1 MSTQQNYQDPTKMA
15 LARRLLDHHQAGT
28 TDMAPDIMRQ
38 TMDAYLD
45 EERWAHE
52 VDKIFRH
59 LPLPMALSLELPE
72 PGDYRAI
79 TKVGVPVLIVRGKDR
94 KVRAFINACS
104 HRGAPVCDDGH
115 GHAPSGR
122 FSCPYHAWT
131 FNAEGS
137 LVGVFGS
144 KTFGDFDRDTAGLTE
159 LFCVEHS
166 GFVWVGLT
174 AGETF
179 DMDEWLG
186 GFAERL
192 QSLDLENWHLYEQR
206 EIPGPGWK
214 VTWDGYLE
222 GYHQA
227 AVHPETVGKNTI
239 ANLMTHDTYGPHQR
253 FVFGRK
259 SLGELADIPEA
270 EWNPDDHIRLIHSG
284 FPNFSLS
291 GILGGF
297 CLISQV
303 YPGPNPNQT
312 TTIQTVLTAK
322 KPETLEE
329 IAAADEFSEIGRVAI
344 VDEDYALGFQI
355 QEGLAAGG
363 NEYFMFGRNEPTIQH
378 YHNMVAKYSA
388 D

>member
-1 MSTQQNYQDPTKMA
+1 MA

-38 TMDAYLD
+38 TMDSYLD

-159 LFCVEHS
+159 LFCEEHS

>member
-1 MSTQQNYQDPTKMA
+1 MA

-144 KTFGDFDRDTAGLTE
+144 KTFGDFDRDTAGLIE
-159 LFCVEHS
+159 LFCEEHS

>member
-1 MSTQQNYQDPTKMA
+1 MSTNARSNADTKIA
-15 LARRLLDHHQAGT
+15 LTHRLLDHFKAGT
-28 TDMAPDIMRQ
+28 TDSAPDIMEQ

-45 EERWAHE
+45 EDRWKHE
-52 VDKIFRH
+52 VNRIFKH

-72 PGDYRAI
+72 AGDYRAI
-79 TKVGVPVLIVRGKDR
+79 TKLGVPVLMVRGKDG
-94 KVRAFINACS
+94 KARAFINACS
-104 HRGAPVCDDGH
+104 HRGAPVCEDGH
-115 GHAPSGR
+115 GTAPSGR

-131 FNAEGS
+131 FNGEGK
-137 LVGVFGS
+137 LTGVFGS

-159 LFCVEHS
+159 LYCAES
-166 GFVWVGLT
+166 AGFVWVGLT
-174 AGETF
+174 PGDDF
-179 DMDEWLG
+179 DIEDWLG
-186 GFAERL
+186 GFKERL
-192 QSLDLENWHLYEQR
+192 ETLELTNWHLYEQR

-259 SLGELADIPEA
+259 SLGELADTPE
-270 EWNPDDHIRLIHSG
+270 EDWVPDDHIRLIHSG

-303 YPGPNPNQT
+303 YPGPGVDQT

-322 KPETLEE
+322 KPETPEE
-329 IAAADEFSEIGRVAI
+329 IAAADEFSEMGRKAI
-344 VDEDYALGFQI
+344 VEEDYDLGFKI
-355 QEGLAAGG
+355 QESLASGG
-363 NEYFMFGRNEPTIQH
+363 NDHFMFGKNEPTLQH
-378 YHNMVAKYSA
+378 FHKWVEKLSA
-388 D
+388 E

>member
-1 MSTQQNYQDPTKMA
+1 MA
-15 LARRLLDHHQAGT
+15 LARRLLDHYQAGT

-45 EERWAHE
+45 EERWAQE

-59 LPLPMALSLELPE
+59 LPLPMALSLEVPE

-79 TKVGVPVLIVRGKDR
+79 TKVGVPVLMVRGKDN

-159 LFCVEHS
+159 LFCEEHS

-174 AGETF
+174 AGQTF

-259 SLGELADIPEA
+259 SLGELANTPEE

-303 YPGPNPNQT
+303 YPGPNPDQT

-322 KPETLEE
+322 KPETPEE
-329 IAAADEFSEIGRVAI
+329 IAAADEFSEMGRVAI

-363 NEYFMFGRNEPTIQH
+363 NEHFMFGRNEPTIQH

>member
-1 MSTQQNYQDPTKMA
+1 MA
-15 LARRLLDHHQAGT
+15 LARRLLDHYQAGT

-45 EERWAHE
+45 EERWAQE

-59 LPLPMALSLELPE
+59 LPLPMALSLEVPE

-79 TKVGVPVLIVRGKDR
+79 TKVGVPVLMVRGKDN

-159 LFCVEHS
+159 LFCQEHS

-174 AGETF
+174 AGQTF

-259 SLGELADIPEA
+259 SLGELANTPEE

-303 YPGPNPNQT
+303 YPGPNPDQT

-322 KPETLEE
+322 KPETPEE
-329 IAAADEFSEIGRVAI
+329 IAAADEFSEMGRVAI

-363 NEYFMFGRNEPTIQH
+363 NEHFMFGRNEPTIQH